1 MSQSVGNHR
10 QRCQRVAMPE
20 IADRPR
26 PWLLQRSQFILF
38 GAEVLGRGVLR
49 KARISYYRNREG
61 GLAKTTWPSR
71 KCRTRCRGCTDNDH
85 PVEGNTEK
93 IRSMLNDYQ
102 YVVVWRY
109 QKPAIES

>member
-1 MSQSVGNHR
+1 MSQSVRNHG

-61 GLAKTTWPSR
+61 GLAKR
-71 KCRTRCRGCTDNDH
+71 RGLAESVARA
-85 PVEGNTEK
+85 VEDAPIMI
-93 IRSMLNDYQ
+93 IRSKVTPKRPD
-102 YVVVWRY
+102 RC
-109 QKPAIES
+109 

>member
-1 MSQSVGNHR
+1 MSQSVRNHG

-38 GAEVLGRGVLR
+38 GAEVLSRGVLR

-61 GLAKTTWPSR
+61 ASPNDVAWPKVSHTLSR
-71 KCRTRCRGCTDNDH
+71 MHRK
-85 PVEGNTEK
+85 
-93 IRSMLNDYQ
+93 
-102 YVVVWRY
+102 
-109 QKPAIES
+109 